1 MRAKFSEWTK
11 PSDFAGL
18 ILATTVSIT
27 FVVVTFGIDFV
38 LGTSSYWQTQ
48 VDDVTQYIAGFN
60 MYFVAPWQLPLLAFD
75 SLNYPHGTRVTFADA
90 IPLYALAL
98 KLLLPLSWAPFN
110 PFGLWVAICFTLQ
123 GVSAWWISRL
133 VKTNSWLFLIALLA
147 ILLSYPALMARLG
160 HISLMSH
167 WILLF
172 SIAMYIRDRQLAR
185 VAHWGWT
192 FFLVAAFYVN
202 IYLFTMACGIF
213 LASFLSSPRCANS
226 RDLVYFFTPFFA
238 LAATSLLT
246 LLPLP
251 TSDVTREWGFGY
263 YSMNLL
269 APLMG
274 GTLFAIQ
281 ANEVP
286 GQYEGFNYLGLGVL
300 AALVAAHT
308 LSKRS
313 RISLLKNH
321 RALVL
326 TFTLYTIYAISNQIY
341 FGDQKILELRYPAI
355 LDPITSQF
363 RASGRFFWPVGY
375 GLAIWALLILH
386 RNLEKPKFFAVAILI
401 VGLQLADLQ
410 DRYEIMRTTA
420 ARGSLQPLDYSLW
433 DENAVNKAEVVYF
446 YPQFKCGGEPH
457 TTLLPV
463 MRYAAERGLKLNT
476 GYIARYTPNCQTVAQ
491 EIAASKFENSAY
503 VFARTEYPSLDDVK
517 PFFQDKDGVRC
528 TEIQF
533 AYVCMSSETRG
544 R

>member
-1 MRAKFSEWTK
+1 MQSSFSKWSK
-11 PSDFAGL
+11 PSSFAGL

-75 SLNYPHGTRVTFADA
+75 SLNYPHGTRVTFVDA
-90 IPLYALAL
+90 IPLYALVL
-98 KLLLPLSWAPFN
+98 KLFLPLSWAPFN
-110 PFGLWVAICFTLQ
+110 PFGLWVAVCFTLQ
-123 GVSAWWISRL
+123 GVSAWWIARL
-133 VKTNSWLFLIALLA
+133 VKTNSWPFLIALLA
-147 ILLSYPALMARLG
+147 ILLTYPALMARLG

-172 SIAMYIRDRQLAR
+172 SIAMYIRDRQQTR
-185 VAHWGWT
+185 IAHWGWT
-192 FFLVAAFYVN
+192 FLLAPAFYVN
-202 IYLFTMACGIF
+202 PYLFTMACGIF
-213 LASFLSSPRCANS
+213 LASFLSAPRSGNS
-226 RDLVYFFTPFFA
+226 RDLLYFFTPFFV
-238 LAATSLLT
+238 LAATTLLT

-251 TSDVTREWGFGY
+251 TSDITREWGFGY

-269 APLMG
+269 SPFIG
-274 GTLFAIQ
+274 GRLFAIQ
-281 ANEVP
+281 ANEAP
-286 GQYEGFNYLGLGVL
+286 GQSEGFNYLGLGVIG
-300 AALVAAHT
+300 ALVAAHT

-313 RISLLKNH
+313 RIRFLENH
-321 RALVL
+321 HALVL
-326 TFTLYTIYAISNQIY
+326 IFTLYTIYAISNQIY
-341 FGDQKILELRYPAI
+341 FGGQKILELRYPGI

-386 RNLEKPKFFAVAILI
+386 RNIDNLKFFAAAILI

-410 DRYEIMRTTA
+410 DRYEIMRTKA
-420 ARGSLQPLDYSLW
+420 ARGSSQLLDYSLW
-433 DENAVNKAEVVYF
+433 DEHAVNKAEVVYF
-446 YPQFKCGGEPH
+446 YPQFKCGRDPH

-503 VFARTEYPSLDDVK
+503 VFARTEYPSLAAVL
-517 PFFQDKDGVRC
+517 PLFQNQDRVRC

-533 AYVCMSSETRG
+533 AYVCMSTETRG